1 MKLPNGFG
9 TVVKLSGNRR
19 RPYVVKEGKSG
30 QQKIIGYAATKEE
43 GLEMLAKFSND
54 PWDIDGKKVTFSEL
68 FDLFLKKKTAKMSD
82 SSVRYLKSAYKHC
95 TKLDNTPYSNIK
107 AYHMQDCIDSCNLSY
122 ASKNNIKNL
131 FYHLDRFAMELDIIN
146 KQYSQL
152 IRSESV
158 PESKRTM
165 FTDEEVNKLWQYR
178 HLECADFALFLLY
191 SGWRISEALDIKLED
206 IEREKGFIKGGTKT
220 AAGKDRIVPIHSKIV
235 PLVNNLADNS
245 TSGYLFEL
253 NEKKISCEVARIK
266 WRKLMSELEMNHTPH
281 ECRHTFRSRLD
292 SAGANKAAID
302 LMMGH
307 KSADVG
313 ERIYTH
319 KSLEELKYNI
329 ELILN

>member
-1 MKLPNGFG
+1 M
-9 TVVKLSGNRR
+9 
-19 RPYVVKEGKSG
+19 
-30 QQKIIGYAATKEE
+30 
-43 GLEMLAKFSND
+43 
-54 PWDIDGKKVTFSEL
+54 
-68 FDLFLKKKTAKMSD
+68 
-82 SSVRYLKSAYKHC
+82 
-95 TKLDNTPYSNIK
+95 
-107 AYHMQDCIDSCNLSY
+107 
-122 ASKNNIKNL
+122 
-131 FYHLDRFAMELDIIN
+131 
-146 KQYSQL
+146 
-152 IRSESV
+152 
-158 PESKRTM
+158 
-165 FTDEEVNKLWQYR
+165 
-178 HLECADFALFLLY
+178 LY